1 MRLDSVFV
9 LRGLIASILATACA
23 NAFAQSLPTLGDTF
37 ISSGSTA
44 NYSTSPTINVGGA
57 GNYEGLISFD
67 LSALP
72 AGTTSARIAKAS
84 ITLFV
89 NKLGAPGAIDV
100 SAANGNWSEGTVN
113 GTNAPS
119 PGMVVA
125 SQVAVTGASSYITL
139 DATALV
145 QAWLSGT
152 ITNSG
157 ILIAADS
164 SYPGTS
170 VLFDSK
176 ESSSTSHPA
185 VLQVTL
191 IGSGAQGPAGP
202 AGAQGPAGPQGP
214 TGAAGPVGPAGP
226 AASIP
231 ANLTAFSN
239 VLSSTGAPSSSPVV
253 GTQSCTT
260 GDIVL
265 STNNYSE
272 SNGAKFGGHYLPANG
287 NSFLATQFS
296 SLYSAIGTRF
306 GGFVTQG
313 PTPIQ
318 IFTLPNLTAAAPAGL
333 YYSICAN

>member
-1 MRLDSVFV
+1 MRPDSVFV
-9 LRGLIASILATACA
+9 LRGLIAIVLATAGA
-23 NAFAQSLPTLGDTF
+23 NAFAQSLPVSGDTF
-37 ISSGSTA
+37 VSSGSTA

-67 LSALP
+67 LSALA
-72 AGTTSARIAKAS
+72 AGTTPTSIAKAS

-100 SAANGNWSEGTVN
+100 SAANGNWSEGEVN
-113 GTNAPS
+113 GTNAPI

-125 SQVAVTGASSYITL
+125 SQVIVTGASTYITL

-152 ITNSG
+152 IVNSG
-157 ILIAADS
+157 ILIAVDPG
-164 SYPGTS
+164 YPGTS
-170 VLFDSK
+170 VLLDSK
-176 ESSSTSHPA
+176 ESSTTSHPA
-185 VLQVTL
+185 ELQITL
-191 IGSGAQGPAGP
+191 TGSGAKGPAGP
-202 AGAQGPAGPQGP
+202 AGTQGPPGPQGA
-214 TGAAGPVGPAGP
+214 TGPAGPAGP

-239 VLSSTGAPSSSPVV
+239 MLSSTGAPSRGAVA

-265 STNNYSE
+265 SANNYSAG
-272 SNGAKFGGHYLPANG
+272 NYLPANG
-287 NSFLATQFS
+287 ISFETTQFPA
-296 SLYSAIGTRF
+296 LFNAIGTRF
-306 GGFVTQG
+306 GGFVTG
-313 PTPIQ
+313 NGVQ